1 MTKTVKRLVRLKQRQ
16 YNLYQQDRSIANY
29 DQFKKTEKLCKKA
42 VRSAKRKF
50 EQSIANNGNKR
61 PFNSYIKSK
70 TSSRVNIGPLKVNG
84 DLITDNS
91 EMASALNTAF
101 SSVFTAEDYT
111 NIPKCPDP
119 PVGLAING
127 TYFDTETVKKEDF
140 KIEI

>member
-1 MTKTVKRLVRLKQRQ
+1 M
-16 YNLYQQDRSIANY
+16 
-29 DQFKKTEKLCKKA
+29 
-42 VRSAKRKF
+42 RSAKRKF
-50 EQSIANNGNKR
+50 EQSIANNGNKC
-61 PFNSYIKSK
+61 PFISYIKSK